1 MDLEAEL
8 GDLTARQ
15 HGVVSLDQAVRVGAD
30 WNARNRLIDSGRWA
44 WVTPQVL
51 KNLAAPLS
59 RGTDLMTAV
68 LDEGE
73 GSAVSH
79 KPAAAW
85 WRLPGF
91 SLHPVTVATTRRHRR
106 REAGWDRHVVRSL
119 PARWLTV
126 LDGIP
131 IVRPELLMMQLCA
144 TVHPDRAERALDN
157 AWRMRLLSWRSLR
170 AFLADHAARG
180 RNGIALLRSLVDTR
194 GPDHR
199 PADSGLEGRVQRLL
213 ADAGLAFRRQVDLGD
228 GDRWLARCDFLA
240 VDRPLVLEVQS
251 QMYHSALLDVEHD
264 TARRSALAAA
274 GFTVVEVTDHEV
286 WTSPQVVIE
295 RVRAAHRSTRP
306 RASSG

>member
-1 MDLEAEL
+1 MRAETEL
-8 GDLTARQ
+8 GDLAARQ
-15 HGVVSLDQAVRVGAD
+15 HGVVSLDQAARSGAD
-30 WNARNRLIDSGRWA
+30 WNARERMVRSGRWA

-51 KNLAAPLS
+51 KNVAAPPS
-59 RGTDLMTAV
+59 RGSGLMTAV

-85 WRLPGF
+85 WRVPGF

-106 REAGWDRHVVRSL
+106 REASWVRHVVRSL
-119 PARWLTV
+119 PGRWLTV

-157 AWRMRLLSWRSLR
+157 AWRMRLVSSDSLR

-180 RNGIALLRSLVDTR
+180 RNGIALLRSLVDAR
-194 GPDHR
+194 GASHR
-199 PADSGLEGRVQRLL
+199 PVDSGLEGRVQRLL
-213 ADAGLAFRRQVDLGD
+213 SDAGLTFRRQVDLGNGD
-228 GDRWLARCDFLA
+228 GWLARCDFLA
-240 VDRPLVLEVQS
+240 ADRPLVLEVQS
-251 QMYHSALLDVEHD
+251 EMYHSALLDVEHD
-264 TARRSALAAA
+264 TARRNALVAA
-274 GFTVVEVTDHEV
+274 GFTVVEITDHDV
-286 WTSPQVVIE
+286 WTSPQVVVE
-295 RVRAAHRSTRP
+295 RVRAAYRDTPR